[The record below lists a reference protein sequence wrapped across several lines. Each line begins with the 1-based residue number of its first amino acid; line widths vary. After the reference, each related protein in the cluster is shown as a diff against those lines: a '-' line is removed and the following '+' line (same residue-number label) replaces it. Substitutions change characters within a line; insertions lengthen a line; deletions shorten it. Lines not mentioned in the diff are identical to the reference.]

1 MITKAVN
8 KFYAGQI
15 AGIFCEDAILK
26 NICKTN
32 VKNRIINNFTDEIF
46 EEDFLTG
53 LDTSIF
59 RAITGVFRY
68 SSPGYMKFV
77 MNSTD
82 IVNGKNKVSTLDGI
96 PYNKAGDW
104 VWIVGHLNKY
114 YESVAPN
121 LKAYHLG
128 IVNNKLIWQIDG
140 VSDPYGI
147 IFIPGTVGNGGGG
160 NGGGGN
166 GGGGTGGGGQCPEGF
181 SWFAGQCFKVGGGIK
196 VKPPE
201 IIEPVILPGEVDPGG
216 VDFQKL
222 LIPVVIVA
230 GAYLLLN

>member
-15 AGIFCEDAILK
+15 AGIFCADAEF
-26 NICKTN
+26 KTLCNAN
-32 VKNRIINNFTDEIF
+32 VKSRIITNFTDEIF
-46 EEDFLTG
+46 EQDFLPG

-59 RAITGVFRY
+59 RAITGVFRF

-77 MNSTD
+77 MNATD
-82 IVNGKNKVSTLDGI
+82 IVNGKVKVSTLDGI
-96 PYNKAGDW
+96 PNSKIGDW
-104 VWIVGHLNKY
+104 SWIVSHLNKY

-128 IVNNKLIWQIDG
+128 IVNDKLIWQISG
-140 VSDPYGI
+140 VSYGI
-147 IFIPGTVGNGGGG
+147 IFVPGTVGNGGGG
-160 NGGGGN
+160 NGGGG
-166 GGGGTGGGGQCPEGF
+166 TSGGGQCPEGF
-181 SWFAGQCFKVGGGIK
+181 SWFAGQCFKVGGGIQ

-201 IIEPVILPGEVDPGG
+201 FIEPVILPGEVDPGG

-230 GAYLLLN
+230 GAYFLLN